1 MFKKTGLIR
10 SSFIQGRGVMMTVL
24 FIDTCV
30 REESRTKRLADY
42 FLKHI
47 NDEISVIRPLDEG
60 ISGLD
65 RETLNIRDKALAE
78 KDFTHPVLQYA
89 VQFAKA
95 DMIVIAAPYWDLSFP
110 AQLKDYI
117 ERVNAVGVTFDYDE
131 KGTPF
136 GMCQAKKLVYITTA
150 GGYIQDPSFGYGYI
164 QALCR
169 NFYHIPETVMLA
181 AEALD
186 LPGTDI
192 EETLQKTMKNM
203 DEWFA
208 EQA

>member
-1 MFKKTGLIR
+1 
-10 SSFIQGRGVMMTVL
+10 MTVL

-30 REESRTKRLADY
+30 REESRTKRLAEH

-60 ISGLD
+60 ITGLD
-65 RETLNIRDKALAE
+65 RETLMIRDKALAE

-89 VQFAKA
+89 VQFSKA
-95 DMIVIAAPYWDLSFP
+95 DMIVVAAPYWDLSFP

-131 KGTPF
+131 KGMPF

-150 GGYIQDPSFGYGYI
+150 GGYIQDPSFGYEYI

-169 NFYHIPETVMLA
+169 NFYQIPDTLMFA

-186 LPGTDI
+186 LPGTDVKK
-192 EETLQKTMKNM
+192 TLKMTMKEM
-203 DEWFA
+203 DGWFS
-208 EQA
+208 EQGIWKMRRRRKANQE